1 MKVFN
6 NIFQVHLL
14 DLSISS
20 GQNSSIGDPAGPS
33 KRCRSSEGGC
43 DGDWQFLLNSAHHRE
58 VGHSLSRLLDL
69 DHPLVGGE
77 DGEGVQGGEVSTA
90 APLFPYI
97 PAILWSLHLLY
108 EELKL
113 DVSSG
118 DQLPR
123 LASLLSLLAAD
134 LQLPHFCHQYWQDL
148 PGAAFSPS
156 LCSRPSQLAPPL
168 LSRLSPAPGMTPIPP
183 SILDHLT
190 RLACGHRVEPFP
202 LLPGV
207 AISTQ
212 TLTLSLASLSS
223 VPIDQALRAL
233 PQPGRPQ
240 ALLPALPPSTLP
252 SHGVAS
258 LLTSQNWDQTRLSCL
273 PPAIAVPL
281 LAALAECQQAPPL
294 NWPEATLRLVERDDL
309 GASLNWVGDA
319 VDEAAELEDG
329 LSGLLSPVSRLRWPK
344 DQRVSEARRLLQSTK
359 PVTVSVLQRP
369 EVSDHDFME
378 EQEHFLKRLCE
389 RTMAL
394 PVGRGLAALQTTTAL
409 PTETLDIPK
418 LCLTGKAPP
427 RGAKVELSHIDV
439 SQNME
444 HWPAFHNGVA
454 AGLRLSAQRSTQDID
469 STWIC
474 FNKPKNGE
482 AQAQTEHAG
491 FLMALGLNG
500 HLAKLGK
507 LESFDYLMKG
517 SEPIS
522 IGLLLGMAASK
533 LGSMDVLVT
542 KKLSTQ
548 LEALLPPTATELPL
562 SHNTQVAALMGLGLL
577 YADTGHRRMVE
588 VCLKELGRLPGPEL
602 ENCVDRESYSLTAG
616 LALGT
621 ITMGKG
627 ESLVA
632 GRLADLRLPEVLHN
646 HMVGGPRPL
655 QGAARERPPSYQIK
669 EGDSINIDVT
679 SPGATLALGML
690 YWKSGNEAI
699 ASWMDAPE
707 TSFLLE
713 FVRPDF
719 LLLRTL
725 AKGLILW
732 DSVSPS
738 LSWVESHVPAAI
750 LPYCLVRPP
759 DTPPPGQENLD
770 YETINQAYCNIVAG
784 AAMAL
789 ALRFAGTWNN
799 AAFETTE
806 YLINK
811 FIAVTKRSIA
821 DLTGK
826 AVVEQTIC
834 ILVLSQG
841 MIMAGSGDLSTLR
854 TCRMLRSRVHNSTVV
869 NYGSHM
875 AVHIAIG
882 LLFLGGGRL
891 ALASSPRA
899 VAALLVAFFPKFPT
913 HSSDNRYHLQVKLVN
928 CIAESHL
935 KNLQALRHLYVLA
948 VEPRL
953 VAPCCSQ
960 SGSLLSLELQ
970 VRIESE
976 TAVLVIVMKKTI

>member
-1 MKVFN
+1 
-6 NIFQVHLL
+6 
-14 DLSISS
+14 
-20 GQNSSIGDPAGPS
+20 
-33 KRCRSSEGGC
+33 
-43 DGDWQFLLNSAHHRE
+43 
-58 VGHSLSRLLDL
+58 
-69 DHPLVGGE
+69 
-77 DGEGVQGGEVSTA
+77 
-90 APLFPYI
+90 
-97 PAILWSLHLLY
+97 
-108 EELKL
+108 
-113 DVSSG
+113 
-118 DQLPR
+118 
-123 LASLLSLLAAD
+123 
-134 LQLPHFCHQYWQDL
+134 
-148 PGAAFSPS
+148 
-156 LCSRPSQLAPPL
+156 
-168 LSRLSPAPGMTPIPP
+168 
-183 SILDHLT
+183 
-190 RLACGHRVEPFP
+190 
-202 LLPGV
+202 V
-207 AISTQ
+207 A
-212 TLTLSLASLSS
+212 
-223 VPIDQALRAL
+223 
-233 PQPGRPQ
+233 
-240 ALLPALPPSTLP
+240 
-252 SHGVAS
+252 
-258 LLTSQNWDQTRLSCL
+258 
-273 PPAIAVPL
+273 
-281 LAALAECQQAPPL
+281 
-294 NWPEATLRLVERDDL
+294 
-309 GASLNWVGDA
+309 
-319 VDEAAELEDG
+319 
-329 LSGLLSPVSRLRWPK
+329 
-344 DQRVSEARRLLQSTK
+344 EARRLLQSAR

-394 PVGRGLAALQTTTAL
+394 PVGRGLAALRTATAL
-409 PTETLDIPK
+409 PTETLDIPR

-427 RGAKVELSHIDV
+427 RGAKVELTHIDV

-444 HWPAFHNGVA
+444 HWPSFHNGVA
-454 AGLRLSAQRSTQDID
+454 AGLRLSAEPGSHDID

-474 FNKPKNGE
+474 FNKPKGGE
-482 AQAQTEHAG
+482 TTAQTEHAG

-522 IGLLLGMAASK
+522 IGLLLGMSASR

-588 VCLKELGRLPGPEL
+588 VCLRELSRPPGPEL

-621 ITMGKG
+621 ITMGRG
-627 ESLVA
+627 EALVA
-632 GRLADLRLPEVLHN
+632 GRLADLSLPEVLHA
-646 HMVGGPRPL
+646 HMAGGPRPAP
-655 QGAARERPPSYQIK
+655 GPGARERPPTYQIK

-690 YWKSGNEAI
+690 YWRSGNKAI
-699 ASWMDAPE
+699 AAWMEAPE

-725 AKGLILW
+725 AHGLILW

-738 LSWVESHVPAAI
+738 MDWVEGHVPAAI
-750 LPYCLVRPP
+750 RPFCLVRPP
-759 DTPPPGQENLD
+759 DSPAPGQEHLD

-784 AAMAL
+784 ACFAL

-799 AAFETTE
+799 AAFETIDQ
-806 YLINK
+806 LIGK

-834 ILVLSQG
+834 ILVLAQA
-841 MIMAGSGDLSTLR
+841 IVMAGSGDLATLR

-875 AVHIAIG
+875 AVHLAIG

-891 ALASSPRA
+891 GLASTPGALAA
-899 VAALLVAFFPKFPT
+899 MIAAFFPKFPT
-913 HSSDNRYHLQVKLVN
+913 HSSDNRYHLQ
-928 CIAESHL
+928 
-935 KNLQALRHLYVLA
+935 ALRHLYVLA
-948 VEPRL
+948 VEPRAVLPRCSASGRL
-953 VAPCCSQ
+953 VPVQLRLHYRPTAAHPGLGLTVRAPTLLPSLH
-960 SGSLLSLELQ
+960 LLSSVAVSDPQYWATVFTPGESGAWPALAALLQRGGHMPVKRREGAGLEPSLHWALGRAQLQ
-970 VRIESE
+970 GLRTGHWAAYSDLFLRDCPPAWVSSLHCLLSCCLATSCPALLPVWTALLARARPDTAQAGQLAQQ
-976 TAVLVIVMKKTI
+976 TAVLESVCRRQGAGSALLQPELAVSLGQRTALAMDRAASWPGQGGLGAALAGHLQGRPTPLAPDRQQLVATALALHGLRPAAGEAAAELAVGNPLRMRRVLGASSRPATLYRLLA